1 MNEREAILELTN
13 PKSHLSRARRRWL
26 AFLAELDAYVATPHV
41 TSWWRTEEHNKEVG
55 GLPNSKHLT
64 GDAIDVT
71 WVGDAPDPGML
82 QTYSASAG
90 VRIVREGT
98 HEHFQ
103 FET

>member
-13 PKSHLSRARRRWL
+13 VRSHLSTARRRWI
-26 AFLAELDAYVATPHV
+26 AFLQALDSYVATPHV

-55 GLPNSKHLT
+55 GLPNSHHLT
-64 GDAIDVT
+64 GDAIDVV
-71 WVGDAPDPGML
+71 WQGDAPDDAML
-82 QTYSASAG
+82 KKTATQYG
-90 VRIVREGT
+90 VRVVREGD

>member
-41 TSWWRTEEHNKEVG
+41 TSWWRTEAHNKEVG
-55 GLPNSKHLT
+55 GMPNSKHLT
-64 GDAIDVT
+64 GDAIDVV
-71 WVGDAPDPGML
+71 WKGDAPGDGMMKSIS
-82 QTYSASAG
+82 YAAG
-90 VRIVREGT
+90 IRVVREGD